1 MHAESAKGPSEED
14 DDDDPAPD
22 LWQYFDSSAFTGF
35 DDTAEG
41 FFQVYSRV
49 FADIDRLEEGF
60 EMEDQ
65 YHDAAP
71 PFGDHISVDLH
82 CHTNA
87 WAGLMRTQPHAPNSV
102 ENCTLLPATAPVP

>member
-1 MHAESAKGPSEED
+1 
-14 DDDDPAPD
+14 
-22 LWQYFDSSAFTGF
+22 
-35 DDTAEG
+35 
-41 FFQVYSRV
+41 
-49 FADIDRLEEGF
+49 
-60 EMEDQ
+60 MEDQ

>member
-1 MHAESAKGPSEED
+1 VHAESAKGPSEED

-87 WAGLMRTQPHAPNSV
+87 WAGLMRTQPHAHSTS
-102 ENCTLLPATAPVP
+102 CA